1 MRSPRSRRST
11 GPPEEPDIS
20 PAVAAII
27 DRVACLSD
35 GDLRSELTEHAFSCG
50 PIVGTTRS
58 VYQKK
63 LVDLI
68 LAQDL
73 PQEARSR
80 RAPSTDEESEEDEL
94 AANGHG
100 PVNGDASV
108 TEIEESID
116 TREVDE
122 SQSDTAEEEEEEEE
136 EAVVAD
142 DVAAAADASQEE
154 SQEESQ
160 DEAIVDVP
168 TDVSDINA
176 DILRQRVAPS
186 VETKT
191 VSYVSE
197 DGKTVK
203 RTTTTTTRVVRRSD
217 IGSFGDSHPSQTP
230 ASAPASATKQPE
242 KKKSTCMSLIMQ
254 LIMIAVIVGFVYIIV
269 MGPSSPLALPSKEAD
284 IENPQP
290 SDSQV

>member
-1 MRSPRSRRST
+1 MRSPRSRRSA
-11 GPPEEPDIS
+11 GPPEEPDLS

-73 PQEARSR
+73 PQEARTR
-80 RAPSTDEESEEDEL
+80 RAPSTDEESEEDEP
-94 AANGHG
+94 AANGHD

-108 TEIEESID
+108 NEIEESID
-116 TREVDE
+116 AREVDE
-122 SQSDTAEEEEEEEE
+122 SQSDTVEEEEEEE
-136 EAVVAD
+136 EAVVAAD
-142 DVAAAADASQEE
+142 DAADASQEE
-154 SQEESQ
+154 SQEDSQ
-160 DEAIVDVP
+160 DEAAVDVP
-168 TDVSDINA
+168 ADVSDINA
-176 DILRQRVAPS
+176 DVLRQRVAPS

-230 ASAPASATKQPE
+230 ASAPASATTQPE
-242 KKKSTCMSLIMQ
+242 KKKSTCMSLIIQ
-254 LIMIAVIVGFVYIIV
+254 LIVIAVIVGFVYIII
-269 MGPSSPLALPSKEAD
+269 MGPSSQLAIPSKEAD

>member
-1 MRSPRSRRST
+1 MGEAYIYIKLACLNFELFNKTMRSPRSRRST

-100 PVNGDASV
+100 PINGDASV

-122 SQSDTAEEEEEEEE
+122 SQSDTAEEEEEEE
-136 EAVVAD
+136 AVVAAD
-142 DVAAAADASQEE
+142 DVADAADASQEE

-160 DEAIVDVP
+160 DEATVDVP

-230 ASAPASATKQPE
+230 ASAPGDT
-242 KKKSTCMSLIMQ
+242 SLCH
-254 LIMIAVIVGFVYIIV
+254 L
-269 MGPSSPLALPSKEAD
+269 S
-284 IENPQP
+284 
-290 SDSQV
+290 

>member
-73 PQEARSR
+73 PQEAQSR

-242 KKKSTCMSLIMQ
+242 KKKSSCMSLIMQ
-254 LIMIAVIVGFVYIIV
+254 LIMIAIIVGFVYIIV
-269 MGPSSPLALPSKEAD
+269 MGPSSPLALPPKEAD